1 MSADLTPRTKVAK
14 LEEALRAKEEE
25 VNNLNTKLENY
36 HDLDK
41 NDSGVLYRKHD
52 LTSVQYV
59 VNDKGFSEQKRI
71 GTRGSMQTA
80 NILSLLDCQDA
91 GKTEGEIIA
100 DKFISM
106 FRNPLAHAAYLESQE
121 FATDLMSICDEVR
134 GIFEE
139 EKRCLY
145 LQSPVYV
152 FGDIHGNLEDLH
164 FFCDNIWKL
173 GMDLTA
179 GNFLFLGDYVDRGLN
194 CLECVAYLFSL
205 KLLNPKKVFMLRGNH
220 ETRDVNSWVDHYKE
234 RSFLYQCQHRFGE
247 EIGEVLWEECNQ
259 VFDRLPLAC
268 VIDHELFCIHGGLP
282 RLAPGF
288 ENEIDCINSVPH
300 VAGIMP
306 PYRHETPISKQ
317 IAADCIWSDPASEHQ
332 EKIHEQMKVNPSYVD
347 YSVANL
353 DKDGF
358 GQSPRGGGVVCF
370 GNTAIHNFLVRN
382 DLSYIIR
389 AHEAHAHGVAI
400 SKAARVFTVFSTSK
414 DHKQGGMAMAGC
426 ILVDVEKI
434 QVINRSPIYANKYVH
449 RATSIANMN
458 LSKEEVQHR
467 QSLGLIRNSI
477 MDEDSMKRA
486 AEAAAKLEAHEA
498 EMAKQRELQIKKLK
512 EEKERRDKE
521 RIGLQGP
528 STDGPVN
535 ITTLAANQK
544 PNF

>member
-1 MSADLTPRTKVAK
+1 MESGSFLIYCLFILTGNQCVAEYFSFAPLFEMSATGGEQHTPRTTISN
-14 LEEALRAKEEE
+14 LESALVQKEAEI
-25 VNNLNTKLENY
+25 NNLNSKLSNY

-52 LTSVQYV
+52 LTGIQYV
-59 VNDKGFSEQKRI
+59 VNDKGFSEQKKI

-80 NILSLLDCQDA
+80 NILSLLESQDI
-91 GKTEGEIIA
+91 GKTEGQIIA
-100 DKFISM
+100 EKFVAL
-106 FRNPLAHAAYLESQE
+106 FQNPAQHAAYLESQE
-121 FATDLMSICDEVR
+121 FATDLMTICEEVR
-134 GIFEE
+134 GLFEE
-139 EKRCLY
+139 EPRCLY

-194 CLECVAYLFSL
+194 CLECVAYLFSV
-205 KLLNPKKVFMLRGNH
+205 KLLHPKKVFMLRGNH
-220 ETRDVNSWVDHYKE
+220 ETRDVNSWIDHYKE

-259 VFDRLPLAC
+259 VFDRLPLSS

-282 RLAPGF
+282 RLVPGF

-306 PYRHETPISKQ
+306 PYRHETAQTKQ
-317 IAADCIWSDPASEHQ
+317 IGADCIWSDPASEHQ
-332 EKIHEQMKVNPSYVD
+332 EQVQEQMKVNPEFVD

-389 AHEAHAHGVAI
+389 AHEAHAHGVAM
-400 SKAARVFTVFSTSK
+400 SKAAR
-414 DHKQGGMAMAGC
+414 
-426 ILVDVEKI
+426 
-434 QVINRSPIYANKYVH
+434 
-449 RATSIANMN
+449 
-458 LSKEEVQHR
+458 
-467 QSLGLIRNSI
+467 
-477 MDEDSMKRA
+477 
-486 AEAAAKLEAHEA
+486 
-498 EMAKQRELQIKKLK
+498 
-512 EEKERRDKE
+512 
-521 RIGLQGP
+521 
-528 STDGPVN
+528 
-535 ITTLAANQK
+535 
-544 PNF
+544 